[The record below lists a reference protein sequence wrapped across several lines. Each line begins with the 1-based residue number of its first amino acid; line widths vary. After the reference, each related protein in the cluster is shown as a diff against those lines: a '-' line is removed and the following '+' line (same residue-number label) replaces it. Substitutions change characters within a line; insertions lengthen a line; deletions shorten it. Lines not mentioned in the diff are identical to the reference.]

1 MDLKRRKENNMDY
14 EKAYKEALQ
23 KAKKLYEQGTIT
35 ESLSYVFPELAES
48 EDERIRKSIIAIINN
63 YVDKS
68 NTFKPK
74 MLAWLEKQGAQKP
87 TDKVK
92 PKFKVGDWCIDNE
105 DGTIFQIVKV
115 LDNTYTYKTNEGEEY
130 SCTHYLLEN
139 DARLW
144 TIQDAKDGD
153 VLAFK
158 DDSYILLV
166 KEVHNTIY
174 GMRVSCYCHVL
185 NGKFETVEYQI
196 RVDGLYPATKEQRD
210 LLFQKMKEAGYKWD
224 VEKKELKKIEQK
236 PTWSEEDEKN
246 LRRAI
251 RATKVVFPEA
261 ADWLKFIKQRIGR

>member
-1 MDLKRRKENNMDY
+1 MDY
-14 EKAYKEALQ
+14 ENKHKEEIIRASQLW
-23 KAKKLYEQGTIT
+23 ECGDIT
-35 ESLSYVFPELAES
+35 RENLEYIFPELRES
-48 EDERIRKSIIAIINN
+48 EDEKIRKELISFVNNDGWKFCKLTKEEKESWIN
-63 YVDKS
+63 
-68 NTFKPK
+68 
-74 MLAWLEKQGAQKP
+74 WLEKQGALKP

-92 PKFKVGDWCIDNE
+92 PKFNVGDWCIDNE
-105 DGTIFQIVKV
+105 DGTIFQIVIV

-130 SCTHYLLEN
+130 SCTHYSLEN

-196 RVDGLYPATKEQRD
+196 RVDSLYP
-210 LLFQKMKEAGYKWD
+210 
-224 VEKKELKKIEQK
+224 
-236 PTWSEEDEKN
+236 
-246 LRRAI
+246 
-251 RATKVVFPEA
+251 
-261 ADWLKFIKQRIGR
+261 